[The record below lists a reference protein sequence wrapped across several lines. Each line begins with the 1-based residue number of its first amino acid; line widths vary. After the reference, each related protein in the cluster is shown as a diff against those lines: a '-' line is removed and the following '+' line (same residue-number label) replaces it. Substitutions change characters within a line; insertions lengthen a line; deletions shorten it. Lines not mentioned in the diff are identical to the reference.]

1 MSGDYGHFAK
11 FLEPGALVF
20 LERLAIA
27 PGTRVLDV
35 ACGAGQTAIPAAR
48 AGALVTG
55 VDIASNLIEQARD
68 RAVSEK
74 LDVRFAVAD
83 AEMLPCKDS
92 SFDLVLSLIGAMF
105 APRADRV
112 AAELLRVC
120 RPGGRIA
127 MGNWTAGGHVGQ
139 MTKVVARH
147 VSPSL
152 LTGALKWGDE
162 ATVRE
167 RLQHGVAK
175 LDLTRRMYP
184 ISYPF
189 PPADVVEFHRLYH
202 GPTNRAFAEL
212 DVAAQGA
219 LRSDLARLWSANNLA
234 GGDST
239 HVEAEFLEVNAVLPG
254 EE

>member
-1 MSGDYGHFAK
+1 
-11 FLEPGALVF
+11 
-20 LERLAIA
+20 
-27 PGTRVLDV
+27 
-35 ACGAGQTAIPAAR
+35 
-48 AGALVTG
+48 
-55 VDIASNLIEQARD
+55 
-68 RAVSEK
+68 
-74 LDVRFAVAD
+74 
-83 AEMLPCKDS
+83 
-92 SFDLVLSLIGAMF
+92 MF

-127 MGNWTAGGHVGQ
+127 MGNWTGGGHVGQ

-147 VSPSL
+147 VAPSL
-152 LTGALKWGDE
+152 LAGALKWGDE

-167 RLQHGVAK
+167 RLQHGVAE

-212 DVAAQGA
+212 DTGAQGV
-219 LRSDLARLWSANNLA
+219 LRSDLERLWSVNNLA
-234 GGDST
+234 GGGMT
-239 HVEAEFLEVNAVLPG
+239 HVEAEFLEVIGVRRGRHL
-254 EE
+254 